1 VNPRTKALAWID
13 PASVRL
19 LSRCRWSNLE
29 LGALAGIMAFIALG
43 MSLFNR
49 CLLSKTKFTNRHFD
63 PACPYL
69 LSPGSYPRTK
79 ALAWIDPASVH
90 LSFRLRWSMRSLLRT
105 IHLLPCRHWFILL
118 VFNGWFRQMYLRGF
132 TLCSTAL
139 DPWTIQ
145 ALLHIFSTKITNW
158 YVILCC
164 RY

>member
-29 LGALAGIMAFIALG
+29 LGALAGIMAFIAPG

-69 LSPGSYPRTK
+69 SHLDLILELRHSHGLILRVFTFRFASAGLCVHCSGRYTSYLAAVGSYFWFSMDGSGKCTFGDLPCVQPRSSPG
-79 ALAWIDPASVH
+79 
-90 LSFRLRWSMRSLLRT
+90 LS
-105 IHLLPCRHWFILL
+105 RHCSIL
-118 VFNGWFRQMYLRGF
+118 FQ
-132 TLCSTAL
+132 
-139 DPWTIQ
+139 Q
-145 ALLHIFSTKITNW
+145 K
-158 YVILCC
+158 
-164 RY
+164 